1 MPAAAINDAAPIAV
15 SVVVPTWGRLDQLD
29 SCLDALS
36 RQTLAP
42 ERFEIVI
49 VDDEPDHNTLHLV
62 SRWRTHGCARGPR
75 LTCFANS
82 GLHGVAAARNCGWR
96 IARAEQ
102 VQVTQ
107 PLRPPPWDASISDL
121 RHSIGQA
128 LLFKL
133 AVFWRLTGALRYRVR
148 FA

>member
-1 MPAAAINDAAPIAV
+1 MPAAAIDPANIAL

-29 SCLDALS
+29 SCLDALT

-42 ERFEIVI
+42 ERYEIIV

-62 SRWRTHGCARGPR
+62 SRWRPHGCARGPR
-75 LTCFANS
+75 LTYFANS

-102 VQVTQ
+102 VQVAQ
-107 PLRPPPWDASISDL
+107 PLRPPP
-121 RHSIGQA
+121 
-128 LLFKL
+128 
-133 AVFWRLTGALRYRVR
+133 
-148 FA
+148 